1 MAPNLLQMIFAFVF
15 GDASSIKSVLT
26 RGVSVLIVL
35 ITYFA
40 ISYQSEIANYLKEA
54 PVQQY
59 IETVIQK
66 RQQQYPILAKERAV
80 MLQNTINPSSVI
92 IIGYSPQ
99 FRNEIA
105 NVITQVGSP
114 VVSWSNIVIDKTSDM
129 YKSNS
134 LGEGYAHKVEPESLL
149 LDRNFIFGYPFTR
162 DFKYIF
168 VFPIFDLDNSY
179 SGAILICWV
188 ETPNDALKNESAF
201 IRRMRLIVLPSA
213 RALGRA
219 K

>member
-1 MAPNLLQMIFAFVF
+1 MAPNLLQMIFTFVF

-35 ITYFA
+35 VVYFA
-40 ISYQSEIANYLKEA
+40 ISYQSEIATYLKDA

-59 IETVIQK
+59 TETVIQK

-92 IIGYSPQ
+92 VIGYSPQ
-99 FRNEIA
+99 FSNEVT
-105 NVITQVGSP
+105 NVITQVGTP
-114 VVSWSNIVIDKTSDM
+114 AVNWSNIVIDKTSDM

-134 LGEGYAHKVEPESLL
+134 LGESYAHKVENESILE
-149 LDRNFIFGYPFTR
+149 DRDFILGYPFTR
-162 DFKYIF
+162 YFKYIF
-168 VFPIFDLDNSY
+168 AYPIFDLDNSY

-188 ETPNDALKNESAF
+188 EIPSDALNNESAF